1 MSLSRSGQL
10 PSGGGERYI
19 TRRVVFAP
27 PFTFGKAPEVY
38 PAGTYE
44 VETKEEAV
52 ERGVYTAY
60 VRTATIL
67 IIPTAAGT
75 CARLVKGRDVDEA
88 LLRDA
93 NHSGQSDPNEN
104 PDRGKAD
111 RHETTD
117 TY

>member
-1 MSLSRSGQL
+1 MSLSKPGQL
-10 PSGGGERYI
+10 PSDGGERYT
-19 TRRVVFAP
+19 TRRVVFAQ
-27 PFTFGKAPEVY
+27 PFTLGKAAEVY

-52 ERGVYTAY
+52 DRGVYMAH
-60 VRTATIL
+60 VRTATML
-67 IIPTAAGT
+67 IIPTGAGT
-75 CARLVKGRDVDEA
+75 RARPVKGSDLDEA

-93 NHSGQSDPNEN
+93 EHSGQPDPNEN

-117 TY
+117 GH

>member
-1 MSLSRSGQL
+1 L
-10 PSGGGERYI
+10 
-19 TRRVVFAP
+19 
-27 PFTFGKAPEVY
+27 GKAPEVY

-44 VETKEEAV
+44 VEIKEEAV
-52 ERGVYTAY
+52 DRGVYTAH
-60 VRTATIL
+60 VRTATTL

-75 CARLVKGRDVDEA
+75 RSRPVKGSDLDNA

-93 NHSGQSDPNEN
+93 KHSEQSDPNEN

-111 RHETTD
+111 RHEASD